1 MSGML
6 RNLWNIL
13 RNSDSDSEE
22 PVKSRLEEAAR
33 NADEERRA
41 VQRFAGPVPATVSAS
56 LSSFPE
62 SVTMRDLNE
71 KGVYVY
77 SAAPFPRGATLEI
90 VTELP
95 SELSSYGK
103 RRVHYTASVVRCEEN
118 AEEGKYGIA
127 AVIKKCEVLPARAP
141 SEQTAT
147 AAAAQSQNPSGSRP
161 GKEADVSHKLQMK
174 DSAHVGD

>member
-1 MSGML
+1 MPGMM
-6 RNLWNIL
+6 RSLWNIL
-13 RNSDSDSEE
+13 RNSDSPE

-118 AEEGKYGIA
+118 VEVGKYGIA
-127 AVIKKCEVLPARAP
+127 AVIKKCEVLPAR
-141 SEQTAT
+141 TAEMT
-147 AAAAQSQNPSGSRP
+147 PAAAHAQNTPESHPSSKEPAVSQ
-161 GKEADVSHKLQMK
+161 KLEMNN
-174 DSAHVGD
+174 SAHVGD